1 MLGMQMEERN
11 KHTGINTHSYAYSS
25 TEKLTCTLV
34 HRYIQS
40 HTHTHTTVWHTV
52 RHPHISVVTTMRGQT
67 HTLSYHEFPQLNKN
81 TFKRHHVSPVGSALC
96 LNISITSSLPH
107 THTHTHVLVPMGALY
122 VTSLLPRGGIM
133 PFCTHAALSNPVRHV
148 AAEVSF

>member
-1 MLGMQMEERN
+1 M
-11 KHTGINTHSYAYSS
+11 HTGAPIHT
-25 TEKLTCTLV
+25 V
-34 HRYIQS
+34 
-40 HTHTHTTVWHTV
+40 THTHTTVWHTV
-52 RHPHISVVTTMRGQT
+52 RHPHISAVTTMRGQT

-122 VTSLLPRGGIM
+122 VTSLLPRGSIM
-133 PFCTHAALSNPVRHV
+133 PFCTHATLSNPVRHV